1 MGESETPVATGGM
14 EDIVTSLTTGIT
26 SDGLFG
32 TVAEVMPFIIIMVGF
47 AFGYRVLR
55 KAVKGASKGKANM

>member
-1 MGESETPVATGGM
+1 MFLIGEVATGSM
-14 EDIVTSLTTGIT
+14 ESIVSQLTSGIT
-26 SDGLFG
+26 SAGLFG
-32 TVAEVMPFIIIMVGF
+32 TVSQIMPFIIIMVGF

>member
-1 MGESETPVATGGM
+1 MFLIGEVVAGSM
-14 EDIVTSLTTGIT
+14 ESIVTQLTTGIT
-26 SDGLFG
+26 SSGLFG
-32 TVAEVMPFIIIMVGF
+32 TVSQIMPFIIIMVGF

>member
-1 MGESETPVATGGM
+1 MPQVLAAEGTGMTG
-14 EDIVTSLTTGIT
+14 IVSQLTSGIT
-26 SDGLFG
+26 SSGLFG

-47 AFGYRVLR
+47 AFGYKVLR